1 MEKIFITGGA
11 GFIGSNLAELLS
23 SLDFEVVV
31 YDNLKSGFIENI
43 NSIPN
48 VKFINGDILDFET
61 LCESVKG
68 SSRVYHFAAEI
79 SVPESV
85 EKPKH
90 TEEVNTLGTINLLNA
105 MLKNNVKNI
114 VFASSAAVYGDSEEC
129 PKTLDMAPNPISPYA
144 ISKLS
149 GEYYIKMFTKIH
161 GFKGVVTRFFN
172 VFGDRQN
179 PNSKYAA
186 AVPIFISKALK
197 GDTIT
202 IFGDGEQTR
211 DFIYVKD
218 LVKYIY
224 ELSNSGV
231 GYYNLGYGEKIT
243 INDLVQKII
252 KLTNSN
258 SKVEYKPT
266 RAGDVK
272 RSFADVSKLKELN
285 RVELY
290 GFETGLA
297 RTIEYFKN
305 KGKT

>member
-1 MEKIFITGGA
+1 MERVFITGGA

-23 SLDFEVVV
+23 SLGYEVVV
-31 YDNLKSGFIENI
+31 YDNLKSGFLENI

-48 VKFINGDILDFET
+48 VRFINGDILDFGK
-61 LCESVKG
+61 LCDAICGCSK
-68 SSRVYHFAAEI
+68 VYHFAAEI
-79 SVPESV
+79 SVPASV
-85 EKPKH
+85 ENPKY

-105 MLKNNVKNI
+105 MMKNNIKNI
-114 VFASSAAVYGDSEEC
+114 VFASSAAVYGDSEVC

-149 GEYYIKMFTKIH
+149 GEYYIKMFTRIH

-179 PNSKYAA
+179 PNSQYAA

-197 GDTIT
+197 GDAIT

-218 LVKYIY
+218 LVRYIY
-224 ELSNSGV
+224 ELSNNGTGS
-231 GYYNLGYGEKIT
+231 YNLGYGERIT
-243 INDLVQKII
+243 INDLVNKITR
-252 KLTNSN
+252 LTNST
-258 SKVEYKPT
+258 SKVDYKPT

-272 RSFADVSKLKELN
+272 HSFADVSRLKELKN
-285 RVELY
+285 IELF
-290 GFETGLA
+290 GFEKGILK
-297 RTIEYFKN
+297 TIEYFKN
-305 KGKT
+305 KEQL

>member
-1 MEKIFITGGA
+1 MERVFITGGA

-23 SLDFEVVV
+23 SLGYEVVV

-48 VKFINGDILDFET
+48 VKFINGDILDFEA
-61 LCESVKG
+61 LCESIAG

-79 SVPESV
+79 SVPASV
-85 EKPKH
+85 ENPKY

-105 MLKNNVKNI
+105 MLKNNIKNI

-129 PKTLDMAPNPISPYA
+129 PKTLDMTPNPISPYA

-149 GEYYIKMFTKIH
+149 GEYYIKMFARIY
-161 GFKGVVTRFFN
+161 GFKGVITRFFN

-179 PNSKYAA
+179 PNSQYAA

-197 GDTIT
+197 GESIS
-202 IFGDGEQTR
+202 IFGDGDQTR

-218 LVKYIY
+218 LVRYIY

-231 GYYNLGYGEKIT
+231 GSYNLGYGERIT
-243 INDLVQKII
+243 INDLVQKIT
-252 KLTNSN
+252 KLTNSS
-258 SKVEYKPT
+258 SKIDYKPT

-272 RSFADVSKLKELN
+272 HSFADVSRLKELGAI
-285 RVELY
+285 ELF
-290 GFETGLA
+290 GFEKGILK
-297 RTIEYFKN
+297 TIEYFEN
-305 KGKT
+305 KEKI